1 MRFARSTHWMLLV
14 VAATLLTIA
23 SGQLSSVVRQPPQQ
37 YSSPQQQQ
45 LAARQQKYSGNI
57 NLVSDSVTNL
67 AQRIA
72 RAISNQKSKTE
83 IFSPVSIAGALSLLL
98 LGSGG
103 QTQKELLKVMG
114 LDSGALSFQD
124 IHLGFGRLFQDLVSN
139 EPSLEPLVTWR
150 QNDKCNRFDEEE
162 EEDDYPLPPA
172 ANSANVSSHDQHKIS
187 LANGIFLQDQYN
199 LSQWYRTAS
208 MDLYQS
214 EVRSLDF
221 DDDPVGSTNQ
231 VNQWVNEKT
240 HGKIPNILPT
250 TLPSTTTLVLA
261 SAMYFRAIWH
271 KTFIEGATKQ
281 REFFP
286 DGYDEPPIMVD
297 MMGHGG
303 CFPSYE
309 SPELDARILGIPYKR
324 RLSTMYV
331 IMPNNST
338 RAKLL
343 DLMAKLNSDNI
354 SQMINSMTIKTT
366 IVLFPKMHIGNTLNL
381 KRVLAMLGVRSLF
394 TPDRSNLTAMVSEPP
409 AGSELFLN
417 RFQDVTSMPGWE
429 GRPTVNIPP
438 YVPNLSQKQ
447 NQDLTQGLTF
457 SRVQPNEPDTAMA
470 SDDVTATQPVTTAL
484 PESREPGRPKRDVSY
499 KVPSSK
505 RGQSGPLRSK
515 DFILNKRIIKE
526 KGPIGKKGL
535 RRRMKRATTE
545 TGKALYVSSA
555 THQID
560 LDINEM
566 GTEGGAATII
576 TLNRSGSSVVFR
588 ANAPFLLLIRNDRT
602 GLPLFYGAVF
612 DPTECRTEV
621 EIHLANG
628 IFAQDGTAFD
638 DRYNAL
644 AKKLYK
650 SELQYLD
657 FVGSESKSVRAING
671 WVYNQ
676 TRGRIG
682 DILSHISPETIL
694 LIVNT
699 LYFRGLWEEPFLNL
713 ATRPRRFFPNGPEGP
728 GSFDVPTMA
737 KSGCMPYYFWK
748 EENVRVLGIPYQ
760 QNVTMYIFLPNN
772 STRALVTALHEKI
785 SAQTINEIVTKMT
798 MKSVSLL
805 LPQMHVS
812 NAFSLKSAF
821 QQMGLYALFDRETA
835 DLYHLLT
842 SKRRGDGGEELEDI
856 FEALEDTKENAIQY
870 LMKQNPNCVVLE
882 KQGVDRVTCLKDL
895 CRLGGDVC
903 VCCADSDDDFRRRR
917 RDTATDYGDQAN
929 GTIYVTE
936 MLHKVDLVVN
946 ERGTE
951 GGAATATLIDR
962 ISSQI
967 TFLVN
972 GPFLMIIREETT
984 RLPLFY
990 GSIFSPK

>member
-1 MRFARSTHWMLLV
+1 MRFTRSTQWVLV
-14 VAATLLTIA
+14 VVATLLTIA
-23 SGQLSSVVRQPPQQ
+23 SGQISSVVRQPPSQQ

-45 LAARQQKYSGNI
+45 QAARQQKYSGNI

-114 LDSGALSFQD
+114 LDTGALSFQD

-162 EEDDYPLPPA
+162 DDEDYPLPPA
-172 ANSANVSSHDQHKIS
+172 ANSAND
-187 LANGIFLQDQYN
+187 
-199 LSQWYRTAS
+199 
-208 MDLYQS
+208 
-214 EVRSLDF
+214 
-221 DDDPVGSTNQ
+221 
-231 VNQWVNEKT
+231 
-240 HGKIPNILPT
+240 
-250 TLPSTTTLVLA
+250 
-261 SAMYFRAIWH
+261 
-271 KTFIEGATKQ
+271 
-281 REFFP
+281 
-286 DGYDEPPIMVD
+286 
-297 MMGHGG
+297 
-303 CFPSYE
+303 
-309 SPELDARILGIPYKR
+309 
-324 RLSTMYV
+324 
-331 IMPNNST
+331 
-338 RAKLL
+338 
-343 DLMAKLNSDNI
+343 
-354 SQMINSMTIKTT
+354 
-366 IVLFPKMHIGNTLNL
+366 
-381 KRVLAMLGVRSLF
+381 
-394 TPDRSNLTAMVSEPP
+394 
-409 AGSELFLN
+409 
-417 RFQDVTSMPGWE
+417 
-429 GRPTVNIPP
+429 
-438 YVPNLSQKQ
+438 
-447 NQDLTQGLTF
+447 TQ
-457 SRVQPNEPDTAMA
+457 
-470 SDDVTATQPVTTAL
+470 
-484 PESREPGRPKRDVSY
+484 
-499 KVPSSK
+499 
-505 RGQSGPLRSK
+505 
-515 DFILNKRIIKE
+515 
-526 KGPIGKKGL
+526 
-535 RRRMKRATTE
+535 
-545 TGKALYVSSA
+545 
-555 THQID
+555 
-560 LDINEM
+560 
-566 GTEGGAATII
+566 
-576 TLNRSGSSVVFR
+576 
-588 ANAPFLLLIRNDRT
+588 
-602 GLPLFYGAVF
+602 
-612 DPTECRTEV
+612 V

-657 FVGSESKSVRAING
+657 FVGSESKSVRTING

-682 DILSHISPETIL
+682 DILSNISPETIL

-713 ATRPRRFFPNGPEGP
+713 ATRPRRFFPNGPDGP

-737 KSGCMPYYFWK
+737 KSGCMPYYLWK
-748 EENVRVLGIPYQ
+748 EENVRVLGVPYQ
-760 QNVTMYIFLPNN
+760 QNVTMYIFFPND
-772 STRALVTALHEKI
+772 STRARVTALHEKL
-785 SAQTINEIVTKMT
+785 SAQTVNEIVTKMT

-882 KQGVDRVTCLKDL
+882 KQGVDRVTCLKDS

-917 RDTATDYGDQAN
+917 RDTATDYGGDQAN
-929 GTIYVTE
+929 STIYVTE